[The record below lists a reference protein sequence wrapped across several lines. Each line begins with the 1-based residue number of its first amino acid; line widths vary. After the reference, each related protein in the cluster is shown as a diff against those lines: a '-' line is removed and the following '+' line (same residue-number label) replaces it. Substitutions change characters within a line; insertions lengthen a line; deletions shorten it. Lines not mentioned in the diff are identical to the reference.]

1 MTTAAQQ
8 FDSNMLE
15 RTIRRIARPPHK
27 SRALAHRRFSE
38 AKAKA
43 PKATQLELKTRAA
56 KSIVRGHALRSGV
69 AGGGTGMIGLV
80 PGPWTA
86 VAITAGVATDIV
98 LQMKVNV
105 DMCQALV
112 HIFKPEL
119 DDEQGFSYAVSLA
132 CLGTL
137 EKIDGPA
144 NRAVGVATKVASKAG
159 VKVLRQQLRGS
170 TLIATKQAFKRIGIV
185 LTRKAVE
192 KAIPFGV
199 GAVIGSTVNAGITTY
214 VGHQAHKHL
223 EIEAV
228 TE

>member
-1 MTTAAQQ
+1 
-8 FDSNMLE
+8 
-15 RTIRRIARPPHK
+15 
-27 SRALAHRRFSE
+27 
-38 AKAKA
+38 
-43 PKATQLELKTRAA
+43 
-56 KSIVRGHALRSGV
+56 
-69 AGGGTGMIGLV
+69 
-80 PGPWTA
+80 
-86 VAITAGVATDIV
+86 
-98 LQMKVNV
+98 
-105 DMCQALV
+105 MCQALV

-119 DDEQGFSYAVSLA
+119 DDEQAFSYAVSLA

-137 EKIDGPA
+137 EKIEGPA

-192 KAIPFGV
+192 NAIPFGV

-214 VGHQAHKHL
+214 VGHQARKHL